1 MITLRYNSNIIFPV
15 LDSLLESVILEHQI
29 KCKCKEKDPIK
40 HLKGGTQI
48 HAEEYVEK
56 LSFDHLKGA
65 TIGQSPNA
73 HDYQKNAPKADIP
86 KVLIKVRVKLMFGT
100 KKADLLFSR
109 DRGSAPQG
117 PGSSLQRG

>member
-1 MITLRYNSNIIFPV
+1 MQMQREGSSQTPKRG
-15 LDSLLESVILEHQI
+15 DR
-29 KCKCKEKDPIK
+29 DPCRLCI
-40 HLKGGTQI
+40 
-48 HAEEYVEK
+48 AEEYVEK

-86 KVLIKVRVKLMFGT
+86 KVLIKVRVKSMFGS
-100 KKADLLFSR
+100 KKSDLLFSR